1 MFLID
6 ITTPII
12 LIQLVVITVLL
23 IILGRINKKAFF
35 PAISLFIFL
44 ALLIVHISQYMSSGV
59 IVTAEMK
66 AILTRS
72 MTIDFV
78 FILVSFMSYLWIDDI
93 ETKFRKKKSID
104 NSLEWFWS
112 KVLVMKTRDDNMS
125 SLVFRVRKKYTI

>member
-6 ITTPII
+6 ITSPII

-112 KVLVMKTRDDNMS
+112 KV
-125 SLVFRVRKKYTI
+125 

>member
-6 ITTPII
+6 ITTPVII
-12 LIQLVVITVLL
+12 AQLVAITVLL
-23 IILGRINKKAFF
+23 LILGRINKKAIF

-44 ALLIVHISQYMSSGV
+44 ALLVVHISQYMSSET

-66 AILTRS
+66 SILTRS

-78 FILVSFMSYLWIDDI
+78 FILVSFISYLWIDDV

-104 NSLEWFWS
+104 NSLDWFWS
-112 KVLVMKTRDDNMS
+112 KV
-125 SLVFRVRKKYTI
+125 